1 LRENNIFGDTEED
14 GGDTEEDGGFK
25 RKKSFEYHV
34 SLLKQLND

>member
-1 LRENNIFGDTEED
+1 MRENNIFGDTEED

-25 RKKSFEYHV
+25 RQKSFEYHV